1 MAYATATY
9 VALALAAASA
19 GAQYINTRNTAR
31 RQDEAAAQGILN
43 QGRIQQQADAKV
55 NASITDLEGSDSA
68 SERSERLD
76 DYIQTLRNN
85 RAGIEGGSDPGYG
98 SEAFKADAA
107 QAGKDSTQYAE
118 NMAGLMARMDA
129 PTMQRQGEAFSY
141 GNLATDIGLI
151 GRQSA
156 GQRFIDDL
164 RLNSIRRSAGLDLAA
179 GLMGA
184 ASGSML
190 SGPNAYASVSGG
202 AVPSGGIAASGGTN
216 NVSGI
221 FYNPL
226 AGGPR

>member
-19 GAQYINTRNTAR
+19 GAQYINTQNTAR

-55 NASITDLEGSDSA
+55 NASITDLEGSDSS

-85 RAGIEGGSDPGYG
+85 RANVEGGADPGYG
-98 SEAFKADAA
+98 SDVFKADAA
-107 QAGKDSTQYAE
+107 KAGADSTKYAE
-118 NMAGLMARMDA
+118 GVAGLMSRMDA

-184 ASGSML
+184 ASGAVL
-190 SGPNAYASVSGG
+190 SGPNAYNSV
-202 AVPSGGIAASGGTN
+202 GGTMASQGVN
-216 NVSGI
+216 GTGVGI
-221 FYNPL
+221 
-226 AGGPR
+226 GGVTTTNTGSAFRNYG